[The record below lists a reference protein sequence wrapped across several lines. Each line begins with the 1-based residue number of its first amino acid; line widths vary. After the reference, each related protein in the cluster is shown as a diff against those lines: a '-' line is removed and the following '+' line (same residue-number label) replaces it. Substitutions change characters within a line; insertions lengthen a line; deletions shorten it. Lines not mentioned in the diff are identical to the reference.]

1 MHASHKAGVSGKAGC
16 CGHSVL
22 RCHAPR
28 LPLRRAPGNTSGV
41 RQVHAAALPSAF
53 VGQLVSTGIIAV
65 GAYLLSKQET
75 TTEQDRFDSSS
86 RTACPSCG
94 GSGYEACMCTRWS
107 DGDVGCKSCAQTG
120 YTKCRSCGGNGKAV
134 PRLVKVR
141 KENI

>member
-75 TTEQDRFDSSS
+75 TTEQV
-86 RTACPSCG
+86 G
-94 GSGYEACMCTRWS
+94 GASLSKRGL
-107 DGDVGCKSCAQTG
+107 
-120 YTKCRSCGGNGKAV
+120 GNAGVCCQHSWTV
-134 PRLVKVR
+134 PRCRMHNRWHGRHCV
-141 KENI
+141 IQ